1 MGKVIERAALYLRS
15 SKDRSDVSIDAQ
27 RRQLQEMASERGFAI
42 VAEFADVVES
52 GKDENRQ
59 GFQDL
64 IAAVRQKCR
73 GWETLLLLDTSR
85 LSRRRHIS
93 ILFEEVEAKKHG
105 VRVVYKSLPESDPIT
120 EMLLRSILQAMD
132 EWHSLTSK
140 AKGLAGMAENVR
152 QGWRAGGRAPMGYQL
167 VHTATGA
174 IREGAPVMKSRLAID
189 DDQAPRMRR
198 YLELRAAGVKRAA
211 ARSAAGVASS
221 PSTLVDVEWNALTYA
236 GHTVWNMRVE
246 TGNGLKRR
254 PRAEWTVQRGTH
266 AALIS
271 DDQAETLLKRLEAFD
286 RGNHAHGDYLL
297 TGLLKNPAGVN
308 WHGSAARGLPYYRV
322 GKGGA
327 VSAKVVER
335 AVVRQVAADL
345 ESSEFIAGMNA
356 ALKARFDER
365 RRDDALPALRKE
377 MADLERRIARLTEM
391 LSDTTTPEPL
401 LRQMEKHEARRLE
414 IVPEILDREEAAR
427 DAGKVTSMTNAQVA
441 RLMRTLREEM
451 DTLDRERLR
460 EFLAGLV
467 DQVVLDAAAA
477 TLVITYRLSAA
488 TRVRLASPGS
498 SESNPSFQWHPFPLR
513 RAA

>member
-42 VAEFADVVES
+42 VAEYSDVVES

-64 IAAVRQKCR
+64 IAAVRQKRR
-73 GWETLLLLDTSR
+73 GWETLVLLDTSR

-167 VHTATGA
+167 FHTPTGA
-174 IREGAPVMKSRLAID
+174 IREGSPVLKSRLAVSED
-189 DDQAPRMRR
+189 APRVKR
-198 YLELRAAGVKRAA
+198 YLELRAAGVKRTPACGEA
-211 ARSAAGVASS
+211 GIDSSA
-221 PSTLVDVEWNALTYA
+221 STLVNVEWNALTYA
-236 GHTVWNMRVE
+236 GHTVWNMRHE
-246 TGNGLKRR
+246 FAGGFKGGAKRK
-254 PRAEWTVQRGTH
+254 PRADWMVQRGTH
-266 AALIS
+266 EALIT
-271 DDQAETLLKRLEAFD
+271 DAEAEQLLVALEAFD
-286 RGNHAHGDYLL
+286 RGNHTHGADYLL
-297 TGLLKNPAGVN
+297 TGLLKNPSGQS
-308 WHGSAARGLPYYRV
+308 WHGSATRGLPYYRV

-327 VSAKVVER
+327 ISARVVEQ
-335 AVVRQVAADL
+335 AVTRQVAVDL
-345 ESSEFIAGMNA
+345 ESPAFVAGMNA
-356 ALKARFDER
+356 ALKAQFDDR

-391 LSDTTTPEPL
+391 LSDTSTPDPL

-427 DAGKVTSMTNAQVA
+427 DVGKVTSMTNTQVA
-441 RLMRTLREEM
+441 RLMRSLREEM
-451 DTLDRERLR
+451 ESLDRDRLR

-467 DQVVLDAAAA
+467 EQIVLDAAAQ
-477 TLVITYRLSAA
+477 TFVVTYRLTAA
-488 TRVRLASPGS
+488 TRVRLASPAGF
-498 SESNPSFQWHPFPLR
+498 EPAYLP
-513 RAA
+513 